1 MEAVIKKL
9 SEIEI
14 AAKKIMEEASGQLD
28 VLKRQMDQRTA
39 EFDAQVERET
49 EEKLDKLRQ
58 SLQEQTDAA
67 LAKLKEE
74 TKNAL
79 SSLENY
85 YDEHHEQLSDA
96 IFQKIIRM

>member
-28 VLKRQMDQRTA
+28 VLKHQMDQKTDQ
-39 EFDAQVERET
+39 FDAQVERDT
-49 EEKLDKLRQ
+49 EEKLEKLRQ
-58 SLQEQTDAA
+58 ALQEQTDAA
-67 LAKLKEE
+67 LAKLRED
-74 TKNAL
+74 TKRAL

-85 YDEHHEQLSDA
+85 YNEHHEQLSDA

>member
-14 AAKKIMEEASGQLD
+14 AAKKIMEEASAQLD
-28 VLKRQMDQRTA
+28 VLKQQMEQKTA

-49 EEKLDKLRQ
+49 EEKLEKLRQ

-67 LAKLKEE
+67 LAKLKED
-74 TKNAL
+74 TKGAI

-85 YDEHHEQLSDA
+85 YHEHHEQLSDA
-96 IFQKIIRM
+96 LFQKIIRM

>member
-28 VLKRQMDQRTA
+28 VLKHQMDQKTA
-39 EFDAQVERET
+39 QFDAQVERDT
-49 EEKLDKLRQ
+49 EEKLEKLRQ
-58 SLQEQTDAA
+58 ALQEQTDAA
-67 LAKLKEE
+67 LAKLRED
-74 TKNAL
+74 TKRAL

-85 YDEHHEQLSDA
+85 YNEHHEQLSDA